1 MSSPL
6 VFLGLTL
13 ILMGATAFATGA
25 AIARTWRPWPQTVA
39 YGLLLGVA
47 DRFLA
52 FALFQESLLSP
63 TGYAADT
70 AWLVAI
76 GLAAWRITRARQ
88 MCVQYPWLHE
98 RTGLFSWREKEGR

>member
-25 AIARTWRPWPQTVA
+25 AIARTWRPWGQVVG
-39 YGLLLGVA
+39 YGLLLGLA

-52 FALFQESLLSP
+52 FALFQESLLSAV
-63 TGYAADT
+63 GYLADT
-70 AWLVAI
+70 ALLIAL

-88 MCVQYPWLHE
+88 MCVQYPWLYE
-98 RTGLFSWREKEGR
+98 RTGLFTWGTKMGG